1 VSGDTRT
8 DIAWEFEVELQDRCA
23 QRSERFAFGTAL
35 FQPDLPL
42 VYDENFLRLERRFDD
57 LDAESLAGEAERLQ
71 GQAKLIHRKA
81 VVPDERAGERL
92 SAGLARLGWRRSI
105 LVTMAHAA
113 ERPDHVA
120 HRVQELDS
128 AAVRQS
134 RSRALWEG
142 LSSDPAG
149 SQVVRHLELL
159 AQAVPT
165 RLFGI
170 EVEGEVAA
178 WCVLY
183 EEGGVGQ
190 IDDVVTLRE
199 HRRKGYGRAVV
210 QAALGASLDAGNH
223 LTFLVADDEDWP
235 KQMYAALGFE
245 PVGRRY
251 EFTRT

>member
-1 VSGDTRT
+1 MSGDRRIAT
-8 DIAWEFEVELQDRCA
+8 AWEFEVELQDRCA
-23 QRSERFAFGTAL
+23 RRCERFGFGTAL

-42 VYDENFLRLERRFDD
+42 VYDENFLRIERRFDD
-57 LDAESLAGEAERLQ
+57 VDAAALAAEAERLQ
-71 GQAKLIHRKA
+71 GRAKLMHRKA
-81 VVPDERAGERL
+81 VVPHELAGERL

-105 LVTMAHAA
+105 LATMAHRG
-113 ERPDHVA
+113 ERPGRPG
-120 HRVQELDS
+120 HRVRELDS
-128 AAVRQS
+128 AAVRKS
-134 RSRALWEG
+134 RSKALWEG

-165 RLFGI
+165 RVFGI
-170 EVEGEVAA
+170 EVEEEVAA

-183 EEGGVGQ
+183 EEGGIGQ

-199 HRRKGYGRAVV
+199 HRRRGYGRAVV
-210 QAALGASLDAGNH
+210 QAALAASLDAGNQ

-235 KQMYAALGFE
+235 KQMYAGLGFE